1 MNLMFVI
8 ILSIVALGAAI
19 LIGARLLTRTD
30 QRRRAR
36 SEFAAYMEAVF
47 LWSENR
53 GDLSM
58 AQTAM
63 EAVETHKL
71 LIDQARRVSEKDLYI
86 SRARRDYLE
95 EYTRLQHRHNAL
107 LKHSKNRSKRH
118 IARKDKSYQM
128 AVRFQ
133 DAAIS
138 LAGGSRTRAN

>member
-1 MNLMFVI
+1 MNLMFIV
-8 ILSIVALGAAI
+8 ILSVVALSAAI
-19 LIGARLLTRTD
+19 LISARLLTRAD

-47 LWSENR
+47 MWSENR

-58 AQTAM
+58 ARTAM
-63 EAVETHKL
+63 EAVDNHKM
-71 LIDQARRVSEKDLYI
+71 LIEQARRVTEKGIFI

-95 EYTRLQHRHNAL
+95 EYTRLQQRHNAL
-107 LKHSKNRSKRH
+107 LKRSKSRSKRKVD
-118 IARKDKSYQM
+118 RKDKTYLM

-138 LAGGSRTRAN
+138 LAGGSHTRAN